1 MRYWIIL
8 LLTLTVSWVYGQDNI
23 LRDTNLSQAEFS
35 VAMNPLDSNNIV
47 LVTMHGFERIEDS
60 YFSIYFSNDFGRSW
74 NISEFDGF
82 DEDLYIG
89 AGDPVIK
96 FDAQGAAILTGLV
109 ATVAFDII
117 NIVYKSIDG
126 GRTWTTEYTGAD
138 ITVDKPWMAIDK
150 GPTSPHSGNVYI
162 PIVDFFNVNLT
173 RLDSSLTLVGN
184 NTFPDGDQIPSVV
197 VNERTGDVFTS
208 VITLDNPNVFYCQ
221 QWQDGGR
228 TLVHSTIIDS
238 TFDFT
243 FNAPDVSQR
252 YQPTPYLDIDNS
264 GGPYDGRLYFS
275 FTASEENN
283 PRYFNVHLAWSD
295 DDGLTWTT
303 SKPVHSDL
311 REEVQ
316 QFYSSSYVTNDGTL
330 ILDWYDRTN
339 YEPGSSLTD
348 FYMGIS
354 YDGGES
360 FNELQLNSES
370 MDFNFVSQAGFG
382 FGIGEYHGLVSTN
395 TTALSFWSDGRG
407 IEANQ
412 NIYYARVNLRDGVS
426 SVEEYGMINPDIH
439 IGNFYP
445 NPVQNEIS
453 LPFSTQK
460 TKNISWQIIS
470 AEGKVLIQGS
480 PHSYSAGQHQ
490 LDLKLNLPTGVYALV
505 VRTEGWPVR
514 SQVLV
519 VE

>member
-1 MRYWIIL
+1 MRYQIIL
-8 LLTLTVSWVYGQDNI
+8 LLTLVTLQAYGQDNI
-23 LRDTNLSQAEFS
+23 LRDTDLSQAEFS

-47 LVTMHGFERIEDS
+47 LVTMHGFDDVSDS

-82 DEDLYIG
+82 DEDLYVG

-96 FDAQGAAILTGLV
+96 FDAQGAAILTGLA
-109 ATVAFDII
+109 ATVGFDII
-117 NIVYKSIDG
+117 SIVYKSVDG
-126 GRTWTTEYTGAD
+126 GLTWTTEYTG
-138 ITVDKPWMAIDK
+138 TNTSVDKPWLAIDN
-150 GPTSPHSGNVYI
+150 GRSSPHSGNVYI
-162 PIVDFFNVNLT
+162 PIVDIFNVNLT
-173 RLDSSLTLVGN
+173 RLDNSLTLVG
-184 NTFPDGDQIPSVV
+184 TTPFPEGDQIPSVV
-197 VNERTGDVFTS
+197 INESTGDVFTS

-228 TLVHSTIIDS
+228 TLVHSTVIDS

-252 YQPTPYLDIDNS
+252 YQPTPYLAIDNS

-295 DDGLTWTT
+295 DNGLTWT
-303 SKPVHSDL
+303 SAKPVHSDL

-316 QFYSSSYVTNDGTL
+316 QFYSSSYVTDDGTL

-360 FNELQLNSES
+360 FNELQLNSEP
-370 MDFNFVSQAGFG
+370 MDFNLVSQAGFG

-395 TTALSFWSDGRG
+395 TTAISFWSDGRG
-407 IEANQ
+407 TEANQ

-426 SVEEYGMINPDIH
+426 SVAEYGMINPDIH
-439 IGNFYP
+439 ISDIYP
-445 NPVQNEIS
+445 NPVENEIS
-453 LPFSTQK
+453 LPFSTEQ
-460 TKNISWQIIS
+460 TKDISWQIVS
-470 AEGKVLIQGS
+470 AEGKILYQD
-480 PHSYSAGQHQ
+480 PAQSYSAGLHQ
-490 LDLKLNLPTGVYALV
+490 LDLEVELPTGVYALV
-505 VRTEGWPVR
+505 VRSEGWLVR
-514 SQVLV
+514 SQVFV
-519 VE
+519 AE